1 MRKIYALL
9 EPAFRKK
16 ALILLVLMFI
26 GIIVELLGLGMILPL
41 LSILSTENMA
51 ETYPQTVPLLEWLG
65 NPTQR
70 ELVSFALG
78 TLVVIYLLKGFY
90 LVFLA
95 WYQTN
100 YAYSLS
106 AHLSSKLLR
115 GYMAKPYSFHLGK
128 NSADLIQNLTGE
140 VSQLTAA
147 TTNLFMLITEASA
160 IIGIMILLVLVEP
173 MGALTVMVLFGLL
186 AILFHRLTKRK
197 LLSWG
202 NQRQVH
208 DGYRYQYLLQSF
220 GGVKDIMLL
229 GKARYFTNRFQ
240 HHNSSSFN
248 LNIKYATLQHVPRLW
263 FEVVGVIGMV
273 LLIVSLVYQGRP
285 LEAIIPTLA
294 IFVAAAFRIIP
305 SLNRMVAA
313 VQTIK
318 YAEPSINRLHAENL
332 AFQELADQ
340 VETNPLRFR
349 EKIELRDVAFNYE
362 GTEGEYLKVNLNIPV
377 GKTIG
382 FIGKSGSG
390 KSTSVDIILGLLK
403 PNSGKVLVD
412 GVDIQ
417 SNIRGWQNQI
427 GYVPQTIYFLD
438 DTLRS
443 NIAFGLEADQIDES
457 AVLDAVK
464 LAKIEEFVASLPE
477 GLDTMIGENG
487 VRISGGQRQ
496 RIGIARALY
505 HKPSVLV
512 LDEATS
518 ALDNATEDGIMHSI
532 AALHGEKTIIIVAHR
547 LRTVAMCD
555 QLFLMDK
562 GKVLKTGSYEEV
574 MNNDQAYKIHV
585 KCKKLS

>member
-1 MRKIYALL
+1 MKKIYALL

-16 ALILLVLMFI
+16 ALILLFLMFI

-41 LSILSTENMA
+41 LSILSA
-51 ETYPQTVPLLEWLG
+51 EDIATAYPKATPILAFLG
-65 NPTQR
+65 YPSQK
-70 ELVSFALG
+70 ELVFMALG
-78 TLVVIYLLKGFY
+78 TLVVIYLFKGLF

-100 YAYSLS
+100 FAYSLS
-106 AHLSSKLLR
+106 SHLSSKLLR

-140 VSQLTAA
+140 VSQLTGA
-147 TTNLFMLITEASA
+147 TSNLFMLITEASA
-160 IIGIMILLVLVEP
+160 IMGIMILLVAVEP
-173 MGALTVMVLFGLL
+173 QGALTIMVMFGLL
-186 AILFHRLTKRK
+186 AVLFHRLTKKK
-197 LLSWG
+197 LLAWG
-202 NQRQVH
+202 SERQVH
-208 DGYRYQYLLQSF
+208 DGFRYQYLLQSF

-240 HHNSSSFN
+240 HHNSASFN
-248 LNIKYATLQHVPRLW
+248 LNIKYATLQHIPRLW
-263 FEVVGVIGMV
+263 FEVVGVIGLV
-273 LLIVSLVYQGRP
+273 ILIISLIYQGRP
-285 LEAIIPTLA
+285 LAAIIPTLA
-294 IFVAAAFRIIP
+294 VFVAAAFRIIP

-332 AFQELADQ
+332 DFNDLELE
-340 VETNPLRFR
+340 VETKSLGFKD
-349 EKIELRDVAFNYE
+349 KIELREVQFSYE
-362 GTEGEYLKVNLNIPV
+362 GGEGDFLKVNLSIPV

-390 KSTSVDIILGLLK
+390 KSTSIDIILGLLK
-403 PNSGKVLVD
+403 PVSGKVLVD
-412 GVDIQ
+412 GVDVHD
-417 SNIRGWQNQI
+417 NIRAWQNQI

-438 DTLRS
+438 DTLRN
-443 NIAFGLEADQIDES
+443 NIAFGLNLEQIDES
-457 AVLDAVK
+457 AVLEAVK
-464 LAKIEEFVASLPE
+464 LAQIEEFVQSLPE
-477 GLDTMIGENG
+477 GLDTVIGENG

-505 HKPSVLV
+505 HKPTVLV

-518 ALDNATEDGIMHSI
+518 ALDNATEDGIMNSI

-555 QLFLMDK
+555 QLFLMEN
-562 GKVLKTGSYEEV
+562 GKVVKTGSYAEV
-574 MNNDQAYKIHV
+574 MEKDH
-585 KCKKLS
+585 LH

>member
-1 MRKIYALL
+1 MKKIYELL
-9 EPAFRKK
+9 EPAFRKQ
-16 ALILLVLMFI
+16 ALILLILMFF

-51 ETYPQTVPLLEWLG
+51 EAYPKTVPLLELLG
-65 NPTQR
+65 NPTQG
-70 ELVSFALG
+70 ELVFIALG
-78 TLVVIYLLKGFY
+78 TLVGIYLFKGFF

-100 YAYSLS
+100 FSYSLS

-115 GYMAKPYSFHLGK
+115 GYMAKPYSYHLGK

-140 VSQLTAA
+140 VSQLTGA
-147 TTNLFMLITEASA
+147 TSNLFMLITEASA
-160 IIGIMILLVLVEP
+160 IIGIMVLLVAVEP
-173 MGALTVMVLFGLL
+173 LGAITVIVLFGLL
-186 AILFHRLTKRK
+186 AVIFHRLTKKK
-197 LLSWG
+197 LLDWG
-202 NQRQVH
+202 IQRQVH
-208 DGYRYQYLLQSF
+208 DGFRYQYLLQSF

-240 HHNSSSFN
+240 YHNKSSFN

-263 FEVVGVIGMV
+263 FEVVGVIGLV
-273 LLIVSLVYQGRP
+273 TLIVSLIYQGRP
-285 LEAIIPTLA
+285 LEAIVPTLA
-294 IFVAAAFRIIP
+294 VFVAAAFRIIP

-318 YAEPSINRLHAENL
+318 YAEPSINRLYAENL
-332 AFQELADQ
+332 TFQELANE
-340 VETNPLRFR
+340 VESSLLGFR
-349 EKIELRDVAFNYE
+349 EKIELRDVAFSYE
-362 GTEGEYLKVNLNIPV
+362 GTEGEFLNVNLSIPV

-390 KSTSVDIILGLLK
+390 KSTSVDIILGLLH
-403 PNSGKVLVD
+403 PNSGEVLVD
-412 GVDIQ
+412 GVDIMC
-417 SNIRGWQNQI
+417 NIRGWQNQI

-438 DTLRS
+438 ETLRN

-457 AVLDAVK
+457 AVLEAVK
-464 LAKIEEFVASLPE
+464 LAQIEEFVASLPE
-477 GLDTMIGENG
+477 GLDTIIGENG

-518 ALDNATEDGIMHSI
+518 ALDNATEDGIMKSI

-547 LRTVAMCD
+547 LRTVSMCD
-555 QLFLMDK
+555 QLFLMGN
-562 GKVLKTGSYEEV
+562 GKVLKTGSYAEV
-574 MNNDQAYKIHV
+574 MEKDQ
-585 KCKKLS
+585 LN

>member
-1 MRKIYALL
+1 MKKIYELL

-16 ALILLVLMFI
+16 ALILLFLMFI

-41 LSILSTENMA
+41 LSILSTEDVA
-51 ETYPQTVPLLEWLG
+51 TAYPQTTPVLDFLG
-65 NPTQR
+65 NPTQNK
-70 ELVSFALG
+70 LVFIALG
-78 TLVVIYLLKGFY
+78 TLVGIYIFKGLF

-100 YAYSLS
+100 FAYSLS
-106 AHLSSKLLR
+106 SHLSSKLLR

-140 VSQLTAA
+140 VSQLTGA
-147 TTNLFMLITEASA
+147 TSNLFMLITEASA
-160 IIGIMILLVLVEP
+160 IVGIMILLVAVEP
-173 MGALTVMVLFGLL
+173 MGALTVILLFGLL
-186 AILFHRLTKRK
+186 AVIFHRLTKKK
-197 LLSWG
+197 LLAWG
-202 NQRQVH
+202 SERQVH
-208 DGYRYQYLLQSF
+208 DGFRYQYLLQSF

-240 HHNSSSFN
+240 YHNTASFN
-248 LNIKYATLQHVPRLW
+248 LNIKYATLQHIPRLW
-263 FEVVGVIGMV
+263 FEVVGVIGLVILM
-273 LLIVSLVYQGRP
+273 VSLIYQGRP
-285 LEAIIPTLA
+285 LAAIIPTLA
-294 IFVAAAFRIIP
+294 VFVAAAFRIIP

-318 YAEPSINRLHAENL
+318 YAEPSINRLHTENL
-332 AFQELADQ
+332 DLKDLGEEVAIE
-340 VETNPLRFR
+340 PLFFKDR
-349 EKIELRDVAFNYE
+349 IQLQDVHFNYE
-362 GTEGEYLKVNLNIPV
+362 GTEDDFLKVDLSIPV

-403 PNSGKVLVD
+403 PVSGKVLVD
-412 GVDIQ
+412 GIDVHD
-417 SNIRGWQNQI
+417 NIRAWQNQI

-438 DTLRS
+438 DTLRN
-443 NIAFGLEADQIDES
+443 NIAFGLNSDDIDES
-457 AVLDAVK
+457 AVLEAVK
-464 LAKIEEFVASLPE
+464 LAQIEEFVQSLPE
-477 GLDTMIGENG
+477 GLDTVIGENG

-505 HKPSVLV
+505 HKPTVLV

-518 ALDNATEDGIMHSI
+518 ALDNATEDGIMNSI

-555 QLFLMDK
+555 QLFLMEK
-562 GKVLKTGSYEEV
+562 GKVVKTGSYAEV
-574 MNNDQAYKIHV
+574 MEKDQLH
-585 KCKKLS
+585 

>member
-1 MRKIYALL
+1 MKKIFELL
-9 EPAFRKK
+9 DPAFQKK
-16 ALILLVLMFI
+16 ALILLILMFF

-51 ETYPQTVPLLEWLG
+51 EAYPQTVPLLELLG
-65 NPTQR
+65 NPTQA
-70 ELVSFALG
+70 ELVFISLA
-78 TLVVIYLLKGFY
+78 TLVGIYLFKGFF

-100 YAYSLS
+100 FSYSLS
-106 AHLSSKLLR
+106 AHLSSRLLR

-140 VSQLTAA
+140 VSQLTGA
-147 TTNLFMLITEASA
+147 TSNLLMLITEASA
-160 IIGIMILLVLVEP
+160 IIGIMALLVAVEP
-173 MGALTVMVLFGLL
+173 LGALTVIVLFGLL
-186 AILFHRLTKRK
+186 AVIFHRLTKKK
-197 LLSWG
+197 LMAWG
-202 NQRQVH
+202 SQRQVH
-208 DGYRYQYLLQSF
+208 DVFRYQYLLQSF

-229 GKARYFTNRFQ
+229 GKAWYFTNRFQ
-240 HHNSSSFN
+240 HHNTSAFN

-263 FEVVGVIGMV
+263 FEVVGVIGLV
-273 LLIVSLVYQGRP
+273 TLIVSLIYQGRP
-285 LEAIIPTLA
+285 LEAILPTLA
-294 IFVAAAFRIIP
+294 VFVAAAFRIIP

-332 AFQELADQ
+332 TFQELANE
-340 VETNPLRFR
+340 VESSLLSFR
-349 EKIELRDVAFNYE
+349 EKIELRDVTFSYE
-362 GTEGEYLKVNLNIPV
+362 GTEGEFLNVNLSIPV

-390 KSTSVDIILGLLK
+390 KSTSVDIILGLLQ
-403 PNSGKVLVD
+403 PNSGEVLVD

-438 DTLRS
+438 DTLRN
-443 NIAFGLEADQIDES
+443 NIAFGLEANQIDES
-457 AVLDAVK
+457 AVLEAVK
-464 LAKIEEFVASLPE
+464 LAQIEEFVTSLPE
-477 GLDTMIGENG
+477 GLDTIIGENG

-505 HKPSVLV
+505 YKPSVLV

-518 ALDNATEDGIMHSI
+518 ALDNATEDGIMQSI

-547 LRTVAMCD
+547 LRTVSMCD
-555 QLFLMDK
+555 QLFLMGN
-562 GKVLKTGSYEEV
+562 GKVLKTGSYAEV
-574 MNNDQAYKIHV
+574 MEKDQ
-585 KCKKLS
+585 LN

>member
-1 MRKIYALL
+1 MKKIYALL

-16 ALILLVLMFI
+16 AIFLLFLMFI

-41 LSILSTENMA
+41 LSILSTEDMA
-51 ETYPQTVPLLEWLG
+51 ATYPQSAPILELLG
-65 NPTQR
+65 NPTQK
-70 ELVSFALG
+70 ELVFMALG
-78 TLVVIYLLKGFY
+78 TLVGIYLFKGLF

-100 YAYSLS
+100 FAYSLS
-106 AHLSSKLLR
+106 SHLSTKLLR

-140 VSQLTAA
+140 VSHLTGA
-147 TTNLFMLITEASA
+147 TSNLFMLITEASA
-160 IIGIMILLVLVEP
+160 IIGIMILLIAVEP
-173 MGALTVMVLFGLL
+173 LGAFTVIVLFGLL
-186 AILFHRLTKRK
+186 AVIFHRLTKKR
-197 LLSWG
+197 LLAWG
-202 NQRQVH
+202 TERQVH
-208 DGYRYQYLLQSF
+208 DGFRYQYLLQSF

-240 HHNSSSFN
+240 HHNTASFN
-248 LNIKYATLQHVPRLW
+248 LNIKYATLQHIPRLW
-263 FEVVGVIGMV
+263 FEVVGVIGLV
-273 LLIVSLVYQGRP
+273 LLMVSLIYQGRP

-318 YAEPSINRLHAENL
+318 YAEPSINRLYDENL
-332 AFQELADQ
+332 GFIDLEAEVVTQPLAFKDE
-340 VETNPLRFR
+340 
-349 EKIELRDVAFNYE
+349 IELKEVQFSYE
-362 GTEGEYLKVNLNIPV
+362 GTEGEFLKVDLNIPV

-390 KSTSVDIILGLLK
+390 KSTSIDIILGLLK
-403 PNSGKVLVD
+403 PVSGKVLVD
-412 GVDIQ
+412 GIDIHD
-417 SNIRGWQNQI
+417 NIRAWQSQI

-438 DTLRS
+438 DTLRN
-443 NIAFGLEADQIDES
+443 NIAFGLKPEQIDEE
-457 AVLDAVK
+457 AVLEAVK
-464 LAKIEEFVASLPE
+464 MAQIEEFVQSLPE
-477 GLDTMIGENG
+477 GLDTIIGENG

-505 HKPSVLV
+505 HKPTVLV

-518 ALDNATEDGIMHSI
+518 ALDNATEDGIMNSI
-532 AALHGEKTIIIVAHR
+532 AALHGEKTILIVAHR

-555 QLFLMDK
+555 QLFLMEK
-562 GKVLKTGSYEEV
+562 GKVVKTGSYAEV
-574 MNNDQAYKIHV
+574 MEKDQLH
-585 KCKKLS
+585 

>member
-1 MRKIYALL
+1 MKKIYALL

-16 ALILLVLMFI
+16 AIFLLFLMFI

-41 LSILSTENMA
+41 LSILSTEDMA
-51 ETYPQTVPLLEWLG
+51 ATYPQSAPILELLG
-65 NPTQR
+65 NPTQK
-70 ELVSFALG
+70 ELVFMALG
-78 TLVVIYLLKGFY
+78 TLVGIYLFKGLF

-100 YAYSLS
+100 FAYSLS
-106 AHLSSKLLR
+106 SHLSTKLLR

-140 VSQLTAA
+140 VSHLTGA
-147 TTNLFMLITEASA
+147 TSNLFMLITEASA
-160 IIGIMILLVLVEP
+160 IIGIMILLIAVEP
-173 MGALTVMVLFGLL
+173 LGAFTVIVLFGLL
-186 AILFHRLTKRK
+186 AVIFHRLTKKR
-197 LLSWG
+197 LLAWG
-202 NQRQVH
+202 TERQVH
-208 DGYRYQYLLQSF
+208 DGFRYQYLLQSF

-240 HHNSSSFN
+240 HHNTASFN
-248 LNIKYATLQHVPRLW
+248 LNIKYATLQHIPRLW
-263 FEVVGVIGMV
+263 FEVVGVIGLV
-273 LLIVSLVYQGRP
+273 LLMVSLIYQGRP

-318 YAEPSINRLHAENL
+318 YAEPSINRLYDENL
-332 AFQELADQ
+332 GFKDLEPEIVTRPLAFKDE
-340 VETNPLRFR
+340 
-349 EKIELRDVAFNYE
+349 IELKEVQFSYE
-362 GTEGEYLKVNLNIPV
+362 GTEGEFLKVNLNIPV

-390 KSTSVDIILGLLK
+390 KSTSIDIILGLLK
-403 PNSGKVLVD
+403 PVSGKVLVD
-412 GVDIQ
+412 GIDIHD
-417 SNIRGWQNQI
+417 NIRAWQNQI

-438 DTLRS
+438 DTLRN
-443 NIAFGLEADQIDES
+443 NIAFGLKPEQIDEE
-457 AVLDAVK
+457 AVLEAVK
-464 LAKIEEFVASLPE
+464 MAQIEEFVQSLPE
-477 GLDTMIGENG
+477 GLDTIIGENG

-505 HKPSVLV
+505 HKPTVLV

-518 ALDNATEDGIMHSI
+518 ALDNATEDGIMNSI
-532 AALHGEKTIIIVAHR
+532 AALHGEKTILIVAHR

-555 QLFLMDK
+555 QLFLMEK
-562 GKVLKTGSYEEV
+562 GKVVKTGSYAEV
-574 MNNDQAYKIHV
+574 MEKDQLH
-585 KCKKLS
+585 

>member
-1 MRKIYALL
+1 MKKIYELL

-16 ALILLVLMFI
+16 ALILLFLMFI

-41 LSILSTENMA
+41 LSILSTEDF
-51 ETYPQTVPLLEWLG
+51 ETAYPQATPILDFLG
-65 NPTQR
+65 NPTQKK
-70 ELVSFALG
+70 LVFIALG
-78 TLVVIYLLKGFY
+78 TLVGIYIFKGLF

-100 YAYSLS
+100 FAYSLS
-106 AHLSSKLLR
+106 SHLSSKLLR

-140 VSQLTAA
+140 VSQLTGA
-147 TTNLFMLITEASA
+147 TSNLFMLITEASA
-160 IIGIMILLVLVEP
+160 ILGIMILLVAVEP
-173 MGALTVMVLFGLL
+173 MGALTVFLLFGLL
-186 AILFHRLTKRK
+186 AVIFHRLTKKR
-197 LLSWG
+197 LLAWG
-202 NQRQVH
+202 TERQVH
-208 DGYRYQYLLQSF
+208 DGFRYQYLLQSF

-240 HHNSSSFN
+240 HHNKSSFN
-248 LNIKYATLQHVPRLW
+248 LNIKYATLQHIPRLW
-263 FEVVGVIGMV
+263 FEVVGVIGLVILM
-273 LLIVSLVYQGRP
+273 VSLIYQGRP
-285 LEAIIPTLA
+285 LAAIIPTLA

-318 YAEPSINRLHAENL
+318 YAEPSINRLHSENL
-332 AFQELADQ
+332 DFKDLEDEFVTKAFHLKDTIQLQ
-340 VETNPLRFR
+340 
-349 EKIELRDVAFNYE
+349 DVHFNYE
-362 GTEGEYLKVNLNIPV
+362 GTEGEFLNVNLIIPV

-403 PNSGKVLVD
+403 PVSGKVLVD
-412 GVDIQ
+412 GVDVHD
-417 SNIRGWQNQI
+417 NIRAWQNQI

-438 DTLRS
+438 DTLRN
-443 NIAFGLEADQIDES
+443 NIAFGLKSEEIDES
-457 AVLDAVK
+457 AVLEALK
-464 LAKIEEFVASLPE
+464 LAQIEEFVQSLPE
-477 GLDTMIGENG
+477 GLDTIIGENG

-505 HKPSVLV
+505 HKPTVLV

-518 ALDNATEDGIMHSI
+518 ALDNATEDGIMNSI
-532 AALHGEKTIIIVAHR
+532 DALHGEKTIIIVAHR

-555 QLFLMDK
+555 QLFLMEN
-562 GKVLKTGSYEEV
+562 GKVVKMGSYAEV
-574 MNNDQAYKIHV
+574 IEKD
-585 KCKKLS
+585 

>member
-1 MRKIYALL
+1 MKKIYALL

-16 ALILLVLMFI
+16 ALLLLFLMFI

-41 LSILSTENMA
+41 LSILSTEDMVSA
-51 ETYPQTVPLLEWLG
+51 YPQAAPILAFLG
-65 NPTQR
+65 NPSQK
-70 ELVSFALG
+70 ELVFMALG
-78 TLVVIYLLKGFY
+78 ALVGIYIFKGMF

-100 YAYSLS
+100 FAYSLS
-106 AHLSSKLLR
+106 SHLSSKLLR

-140 VSQLTAA
+140 VSQLTGA

-160 IIGIMILLVLVEP
+160 IIGIMILLVAVEP
-173 MGALTVMVLFGLL
+173 KGALTIMVMFGLL
-186 AILFHRLTKRK
+186 AVLFHRLTKKK
-197 LLSWG
+197 LLAWG
-202 NQRQVH
+202 SERQVH
-208 DGYRYQYLLQSF
+208 DGFRYQYLLQSF

-240 HHNSSSFN
+240 HHNSASFN
-248 LNIKYATLQHVPRLW
+248 LNIKYATLQHIPRLW
-263 FEVVGVIGMV
+263 FEVVGVIGLV
-273 LLIVSLVYQGRP
+273 ILIISLIYQGRP
-285 LEAIIPTLA
+285 LAAIIPTLA
-294 IFVAAAFRIIP
+294 VFVAAAFRIIP

-318 YAEPSINRLHAENL
+318 YAEPSINRLHAESQDFTDL
-332 AFQELADQ
+332 EMEVATQ
-340 VETNPLRFR
+340 PLPFKD
-349 EKIELRDVAFNYE
+349 KIELREVNFSYE
-362 GTEGEYLKVNLNIPV
+362 GTEGEFLKVNLSIPL

-390 KSTSVDIILGLLK
+390 KSTIIDIILGLLK
-403 PNSGKVLVD
+403 PVSGKVLVD
-412 GVDIQ
+412 GVDVHD
-417 SNIRGWQNQI
+417 NIRAWQNQI

-438 DTLRS
+438 DTLRK
-443 NIAFGLEADQIDES
+443 NIAFGLNPEQIDES
-457 AVLDAVK
+457 AVLEAVK
-464 LAKIEEFVASLPE
+464 LAQIEEFVQSLPE
-477 GLDTMIGENG
+477 GLDTVIGENG

-505 HKPSVLV
+505 HKPTVLV

-518 ALDNATEDGIMHSI
+518 ALDNATEDGIMNSI

-555 QLFLMDK
+555 QLFLMEK
-562 GKVLKTGSYEEV
+562 GKVVKTGSYAEV
-574 MNNDQAYKIHV
+574 MEKDQSH
-585 KCKKLS
+585 

>member
-1 MRKIYALL
+1 MKKIYALL

-16 ALILLVLMFI
+16 AIFLLFLMFI

-41 LSILSTENMA
+41 LSILSTEDMA
-51 ETYPQTVPLLEWLG
+51 ATYPQSAPILELLG
-65 NPTQR
+65 NPTQK
-70 ELVSFALG
+70 ELVFMALG
-78 TLVVIYLLKGFY
+78 TLVGIYLFKGLF

-100 YAYSLS
+100 FAYSLS
-106 AHLSSKLLR
+106 SHLSTKLLR

-140 VSQLTAA
+140 VSHLTGA
-147 TTNLFMLITEASA
+147 TSNLFMLITEASA
-160 IIGIMILLVLVEP
+160 IIGIMILLIAVEP
-173 MGALTVMVLFGLL
+173 LGAFTVIVLFGLL
-186 AILFHRLTKRK
+186 AVIFHRLTKKR
-197 LLSWG
+197 LLAWG
-202 NQRQVH
+202 TERQVH
-208 DGYRYQYLLQSF
+208 DGFRYQYLLQSF

-240 HHNSSSFN
+240 HHNTASFN
-248 LNIKYATLQHVPRLW
+248 LNIKYATLQHIPRLW
-263 FEVVGVIGMV
+263 FEVVGVIGLV
-273 LLIVSLVYQGRP
+273 LLMVSLIYQGRP

-318 YAEPSINRLHAENL
+318 YAEPSINRLYDENL
-332 AFQELADQ
+332 GFKDLEPEIVTRPLAFKDE
-340 VETNPLRFR
+340 
-349 EKIELRDVAFNYE
+349 IELKEVQFSYE
-362 GTEGEYLKVNLNIPV
+362 GTEGEFLKVDLNIPV

-390 KSTSVDIILGLLK
+390 KSTSIDIILGLLK
-403 PNSGKVLVD
+403 PVSGKVLVD
-412 GVDIQ
+412 GIDIHDDIRAWQ
-417 SNIRGWQNQI
+417 SQI

-438 DTLRS
+438 DTLRN
-443 NIAFGLEADQIDES
+443 NIAFGLKPEQIDEE
-457 AVLDAVK
+457 AVLEAVK
-464 LAKIEEFVASLPE
+464 MAQIEEFVQSLPE
-477 GLDTMIGENG
+477 GLDTIIGENG

-505 HKPSVLV
+505 HKPTVLV

-518 ALDNATEDGIMHSI
+518 ALDNATEDGIMNSI
-532 AALHGEKTIIIVAHR
+532 AALHGEKTILIVAHR

-555 QLFLMDK
+555 QLFLMEK
-562 GKVLKTGSYEEV
+562 GKVVKTGSYAEV
-574 MNNDQAYKIHV
+574 MEKDQLHKFREGW
-585 KCKKLS
+585 KK

>member
-1 MRKIYALL
+1 MKKIYALL

-16 ALILLVLMFI
+16 ALILLFLMFI

-41 LSILSTENMA
+41 LSILSTEDMA
-51 ETYPQTVPLLEWLG
+51 TAYPQAAPILAFLG
-65 NPTQR
+65 NPSQK
-70 ELVSFALG
+70 ELVFMALG
-78 TLVVIYLLKGFY
+78 TLVGIYLFKGVF

-100 YAYSLS
+100 FAYSLS
-106 AHLSSKLLR
+106 SHLSSKLLR

-140 VSQLTAA
+140 VSQLTGA
-147 TTNLFMLITEASA
+147 TSNLFMLITEASA
-160 IIGIMILLVLVEP
+160 IIGIMLLLIAVEP
-173 MGALTVMVLFGLL
+173 MGALTVIVLFGLL
-186 AILFHRLTKRK
+186 AVIFHRLTKRR
-197 LLSWG
+197 LLAWG
-202 NQRQVH
+202 NERQVH
-208 DGYRYQYLLQSF
+208 DGFRYQYLLQSF

-240 HHNSSSFN
+240 YHNSASFN

-263 FEVVGVIGMV
+263 FEVVGVIGLVILMIS
-273 LLIVSLVYQGRP
+273 LIYQGRP
-285 LEAIIPTLA
+285 LAAIIPTLA
-294 IFVAAAFRIIP
+294 VFVAAAFRIIP

-318 YAEPSINRLHAENL
+318 YAEPSINRLHSESQDFKDL
-332 AFQELADQ
+332 DLEVQTKSLPFKD
-340 VETNPLRFR
+340 
-349 EKIELRDVAFNYE
+349 KIELKEVHFSYE
-362 GTEGEYLKVNLNIPV
+362 GTEGEFLKVNLSIPV

-403 PNSGKVLVD
+403 PVSGKVLVD
-412 GVDIQ
+412 GVDVHD
-417 SNIRGWQNQI
+417 NIRAWQNQI

-438 DTLRS
+438 DTLRN
-443 NIAFGLEADQIDES
+443 NIAFGLNPEHIDES
-457 AVLDAVK
+457 AVLEAVK
-464 LAKIEEFVASLPE
+464 LAQIEEFVQSLPE
-477 GLDTMIGENG
+477 GLDTIIGENG

-505 HKPSVLV
+505 HKPTVLV

-518 ALDNATEDGIMHSI
+518 ALDNATEDGIMNSI

-555 QLFLMDK
+555 QLFLMEK
-562 GKVLKTGSYEEV
+562 GKVVKTGSYAEV
-574 MNNDQAYKIHV
+574 MEKDQLH
-585 KCKKLS
+585 